1 MSLELGSQ
9 HPHNAKVQ
17 DLACAGTLKRH
28 PGIVDPELGQ
38 CDFVKLQ
45 KSGSQAQHAIR
56 GLRIINKATIT
67 ANQKWWEQVEAW
79 FHKLANSDNLLH
91 QSHFAECIG
100 EWSLSLCTKIIAGG
114 IVAGVLVHVLCHV
127 TCDFPRIINAVDD
140 DYYKMPVGYTGIA
153 MVILMTIAYLLANH
167 RFRRNLVKLP
177 WPFHRLTRFNAFW
190 YSHHLFIIVY
200 ILLLVH

>member
-100 EWSLSLCTKIIAGG
+100 EWSLSLCTKVLRFYKTLEVVYHRRELSHCACS
-114 IVAGVLVHVLCHV
+114 IV
-127 TCDFPRIINAVDD
+127 
-140 DYYKMPVGYTGIA
+140 
-153 MVILMTIAYLLANH
+153 
-167 RFRRNLVKLP
+167 RFVMREPHN
-177 WPFHRLTRFNAFW
+177 
-190 YSHHLFIIVY
+190 
-200 ILLLVH
+200 